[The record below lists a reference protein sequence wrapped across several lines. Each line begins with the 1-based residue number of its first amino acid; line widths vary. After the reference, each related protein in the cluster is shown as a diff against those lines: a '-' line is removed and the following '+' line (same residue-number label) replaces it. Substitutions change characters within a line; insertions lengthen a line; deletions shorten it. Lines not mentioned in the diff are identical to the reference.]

1 MMWEVVYHTDAEAER
16 NKLPKRERTAVAHV
30 VEKLEALG
38 PDLPFPHQSAV
49 RGGKSS
55 VRELRPRGGR
65 SPWRPL
71 YRCIGDVFVVLA
83 VGPEAESDRR
93 GFGRAVSAAEERL
106 REVLREEGWE

>member
-1 MMWEVVYHTDAEAER
+1 MWEVVYHPDAEAER
-16 NKLPKRERTAVAHV
+16 NETPTKERVAIGHV

-38 PDLPFPHQSAV
+38 PDLPYPHQSAV
-49 RGGKSS
+49 RGSKSG

-71 YRCIGDVFVVLA
+71 YGRVGDIFVVLA
-83 VGPEAESDRR
+83 VGPEAEKDRR
-93 GFGRAVSAAEERL
+93 GFNRAVLAAEERL